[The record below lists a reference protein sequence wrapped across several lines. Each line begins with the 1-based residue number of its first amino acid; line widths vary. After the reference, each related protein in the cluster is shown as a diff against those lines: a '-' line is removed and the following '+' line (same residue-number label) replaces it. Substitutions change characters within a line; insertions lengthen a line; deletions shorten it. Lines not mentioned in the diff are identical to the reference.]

1 MLPQERYTRLIT
13 YLQEHEI
20 IKIDQLMKLF
30 DISIETARRDLN
42 HLEKEG
48 VIKKIYGGATLVKK
62 EAKEPA
68 TSDRMTR
75 NLSEKT
81 AIGKKC
87 AEFISDGDSVLIEVG
102 TTTLQVAKA
111 LKEKKNLMV
120 ITNSIHVVNELMD
133 TDFDLYV
140 IGGKVRHGEGSVS
153 GAVSMFELENFHI
166 GKAIISAGGVTLER
180 GLSDYNIEEA
190 LIRKKVVEQSRET
203 ILVAD
208 NSKFGRDVLAH
219 VCPISAM
226 DLVITGEGL
235 SPEMITRFEDANVN
249 LVLADGSAGHQ

>member
-1 MLPQERYTRLIT
+1 MLPQERYNKLIE

-20 IKIDQLMKLF
+20 IKIDQIVSLF

-48 VIKKIYGGATLVKK
+48 IIKKIYGGATLMAP

-68 TSDRMTR
+68 TSDRLSR
-75 NLSEKT
+75 NLAEKT
-81 AIGKKC
+81 EIARKC
-87 AEFISDGDSVLIEVG
+87 ADFIKDGDSILLEVG

-111 LKEKKNLMV
+111 LKEKRNLTV

-133 TDFDLYV
+133 TDFDIYL

-153 GAVSMFELENFHI
+153 GALTMFELENFQI
-166 GKAIISAGGVTLER
+166 SKAIIGGGGLTLER

-190 LIRKKVVEQSRET
+190 LVRKKVVEKAKEV
-203 ILVAD
+203 ILVVD
-208 NSKFGRDVLAH
+208 HSKFGRDVLAH
-219 VCPISAM
+219 ICPITAI
-226 DLVITGEGL
+226 DLVITDRNLNAEL
-235 SPEMITRFEDANVN
+235 AAEFESANVN
-249 LVLADGSAGHQ
+249 LVLA